1 MENNILIFNIF
12 LIILIFFFVEP
23 ISKSLNLY
31 DIPEKRKIHSQPVPL
46 IGGLIIFFVIFLNY
60 LILKNINIYIFGL
73 SAIYFIVG
81 LIDDA
86 KKISAVLRLS
96 ILSLATILY
105 LNIIDDFKI
114 TFLNFEQEEIGKIYI
129 GKYSL
134 FFSVLCILLFQNAM
148 NMIDGL
154 NGLSGSIF
162 LLITIF
168 ILSKTGL
175 NTELL
180 LIVILLIIFLIFN
193 LSNRVFL
200 GDAGIYFLSTYLAI
214 NIIMIS
220 NNDLIYSEEIFLI
233 MMVPGIDMFR
243 LFVLRILNKKNPF
256 KPDKFHLHHLVQNK
270 FKSNLKTLIFLLL
283 LYGTPVLLA
292 IFTQIKTIML
302 IISGAIL
309 YFLTIYNLKGLN
321 FSIKKNKVKKRNK

>member
-23 ISKSLNLY
+23 IAKILNLY

-60 LILKNINIYIFGL
+60 LILKNINIYVFGL
-73 SAIYFIVG
+73 SAIYFVVG
-81 LIDDA
+81 LVDDA
-86 KKISAVLRLS
+86 KKISAILRLS
-96 ILSLATILY
+96 ILSLATLLY
-105 LNIIDDFKI
+105 LNLTEDFKI
-114 TFLNFEQEEIGKIYI
+114 TFLNFEEIGKIYI

-175 NTELL
+175 NIELL

-214 NIIMIS
+214 NLIMVS

-243 LFVLRILNKKNPF
+243 LFILRILNKKNPF
-256 KPDKFHLHHLVQNK
+256 KPDRFHLHHLVQNK
-270 FKSNLKTLIFLLL
+270 LKSNLKTLIFLLL
-283 LYGTPVLLA
+283 LYGSPVILA
-292 IFTQIKTIML
+292 IFTQINTILL

-321 FSIKKNKVKKRNK
+321 FSIKKNKIKKRNK

>member
-1 MENNILIFNIF
+1 MENNILILNFF
-12 LIILIFFFVEP
+12 FIISIFFFLEP
-23 ISKSLNLY
+23 IAKTLNLY

-46 IGGLIIFFVIFLNY
+46 IGGLIIFFIIFLNY
-60 LILKNINIYIFGL
+60 LILKNIDIYIFGL
-73 SAIYFIVG
+73 SAIYFAVG
-81 LIDDA
+81 LVDDA
-86 KKISAVLRLS
+86 KKISAILRLS
-96 ILSLATILY
+96 ILSLVTLIY
-105 LNIIDDFKI
+105 LNLIDDFKI
-114 TFLNFEQEEIGKIYI
+114 TFLSFEEIGKIYI

-168 ILSKTGL
+168 ILSKTGF
-175 NTELL
+175 NTELS

-214 NIIMIS
+214 NLITIS
-220 NNDLIYSEEIFLI
+220 NDNLIYSEEIFLI
-233 MMVPGIDMFR
+233 MMVPGLDMLR
-243 LFVLRILNKKNPF
+243 LFIIRILNKKNPF
-256 KPDKFHLHHLVQNK
+256 KPDRFHLHHLVQNK
-270 FKSNLKTLIFLLL
+270 LKSNLKTLIFLLL
-283 LYGTPVLLA
+283 LYGCPIILA
-292 IFTQIKTIML
+292 ILTQINTILL

-309 YFLTIYNLKGLN
+309 YFLTIYNLKGFKFLH
-321 FSIKKNKVKKRNK
+321 KKNIIKKRNK

>member
-12 LIILIFFFVEP
+12 FITSIFFFLEP
-23 ISKSLNLY
+23 IAKSLNLY
-31 DIPEKRKIHSQPVPL
+31 DIPEKRKIHSKPVPL
-46 IGGLIIFFVIFLNY
+46 IGGLIIFVIIFLNY
-60 LILKNINIYIFGL
+60 LIFKNINIYVFGL

-81 LIDDA
+81 LVDDA
-86 KKISAVLRLS
+86 KKISAILRLA
-96 ILSLATILY
+96 ILSLATLIY
-105 LNIIDDFKI
+105 LNLIDNFKI
-114 TFLNFEQEEIGKIYI
+114 TFLNFEEIGKIYI

-168 ILSKTGL
+168 ILSKTGF
-175 NTELL
+175 NIELL

-200 GDAGIYFLSTYLAI
+200 GDAGIYFLSAYLAI
-214 NIIMIS
+214 NLITIS
-220 NNDLIYSEEIFLI
+220 NDNLIYSEEIFLI
-233 MMVPGIDMFR
+233 MMVPGIDMLR
-243 LFVLRILNKKNPF
+243 LFIIRILNKKNPF

-270 FKSNLKTLIFLLL
+270 LKSNFKTLIFLLL
-283 LYGTPVLLA
+283 LYGSPVILA
-292 IFTQIKTIML
+292 IFSQISTVL
-302 IISGAIL
+302 LVISGAIL

-321 FSIKKNKVKKRNK
+321 FPVKKNKIKKRKK